1 MVDISIFQL
10 IWFILLVVLMVGYF
24 VLDGFDLGVGILY
37 PFLSKDEKDRAAMR
51 LAIGPVWDGNEV
63 WLLTLGGALFAAF
76 PPAYATVFSGFYLAI
91 MVVLFALILRGVSI
105 HFIGHLHCNG
115 GRAFFTATF
124 FLGSLLPALL
134 FGVAA
139 GNLLNGVPLLANGDV
154 AGDFPQ
160 RFVQLLGLLPLV
172 CGLLSL
178 TLAIALGAGWLQGRI
193 TEGTIHRR
201 SVRICENASFVAV
214 VLFALAGVLY
224 MFAVSPNLPETGEKY
239 LLDGLPLVVRIAG
252 GAIAL
257 IALVAAAFVSGKG
270 SCGRM
275 APFILTAVGVVG
287 VILAFAGSIFPS
299 LVPAADPS
307 LAPFAAQNMGETIT
321 IAAPFAS
328 SELTLQTM
336 LVIACIGVPL
346 VLIYH
351 VIAYR
356 VFSGKIQVELLA
368 DDEDAY

>member
-10 IWFILLVVLMVGYF
+10 IWFILLTVLMVGYF
-24 VLDGFDLGVGILY
+24 VLDGFDLGVGIFY

-105 HFIGHLHCNG
+105 HFIGHLNCP
-115 GRAFFTATF
+115 GRTFFTATF
-124 FLGSLLPALL
+124 FIGSLLPALL
-134 FGVAA
+134 FGVAV

-160 RFVQLLGLLPLV
+160 RFVQLLGVFPLL
-172 CGLLSL
+172 CGLVSLALS
-178 TLAIALGAGWLQGRI
+178 IVLGAAWLQGRI

-201 SVRICENASFVAV
+201 SVRVCENASFVAV

-224 MFAVSPNLPETGEKY
+224 LFAVSPNLPEVGEKY
-239 LLDGLPLVVRIAG
+239 LLGGVPQVVRIAG
-252 GAIAL
+252 GVIAVV
-257 IALVAAAFVSGKG
+257 ALVAAAFVSGKSG
-270 SCGRM
+270 RGRM
-275 APFILTAVGVVG
+275 VPFVLAAVGVVG

-299 LVPAADPS
+299 LVPAADPV
-307 LAPFAAQNMGETIT
+307 LAPMAAQNVGETIT

-356 VFSGKIQVELLA
+356 VFTGKIQVELLA
-368 DDEDAY
+368 DDEDEY